1 MSGDIV
7 IRVQH
12 RGRGEPIMDRG
23 EPEAESH
30 RCFSCRWFVADLDN
44 ARRRCTNDLSP
55 KRGSESGVG
64 CTLWL
69 RWKGNRKD

>member
-1 MSGDIV
+1 MRTDVV

-12 RGRGEPIMDRG
+12 KGRGEPIMDLA
-23 EPEAESH
+23 EPDAESH

-44 ARRRCTNDLSP
+44 NRRRCTNPSSP
-55 KRGSESGVG
+55 RRGASAGDG
-64 CTLWL
+64 CEFWL

>member
-1 MSGDIV
+1 MRTDVV

-12 RGRGEPIMDRG
+12 KGRGEPIMDRA

-44 ARRRCTNDLSP
+44 SRRRCTNQSSP
-55 KRGSESGVG
+55 RRGVSAGDG
-64 CTLWL
+64 CEFWL
-69 RWKGNRKD
+69 RWR